1 MPGRVFVN
9 TASFGAY
16 AEFVQR
22 PEYRDAKA
30 ATALAELPDL
40 LTGCTGARLTAQA
53 EGTRLDDPQAL
64 LVSNNPYANG
74 QVLGGRPQ
82 VAARRRCP
90 WPAGRARRRR
100 GAGRGLRPAR
110 RAVGCRDRADAP

>member
-16 AEFVQR
+16 AEIVQR
-22 PEYRDAKA
+22 PEYRNAKA

-53 EGTRLDDPQAL
+53 EGTRSAL
-64 LVSNNPYANG
+64 TTH
-74 QVLGGRPQ
+74 LGEQ
-82 VAARRRCP
+82 
-90 WPAGRARRRR
+90 
-100 GAGRGLRPAR
+100 GASLLMLIAKSR
-110 RAVGCRDRADAP
+110 